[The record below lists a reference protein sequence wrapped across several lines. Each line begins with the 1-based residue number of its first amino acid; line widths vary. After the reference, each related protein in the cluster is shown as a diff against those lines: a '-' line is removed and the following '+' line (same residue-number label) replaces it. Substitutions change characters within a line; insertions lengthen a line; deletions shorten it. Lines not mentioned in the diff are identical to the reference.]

1 MMSERAQSDDL
12 GGAAEQG
19 VASSEYR
26 GRFLP
31 IIRKRDLPH
40 EITKHYAKKGT
51 AKRSI
56 VSRLTVKEQ
65 AENAK
70 FDRTMEQMGKERQN
84 KANGRPG
91 IKKKAPLPALSKGIA
106 QKGSIKQF
114 HETSTREGKVRMWE
128 PAKMWTTAK
137 AVVSFDLDDD
147 HTEATK
153 NRESQ
158 AKNKKKIIRR
168 MVKAIER
175 GNEWSN
181 VSFLATVASPK
192 RKVLGKEDPMTQWLD
207 CSNRILRRK
216 RAGK

>member
-40 EITKHYAKKGT
+40 EITKHYSKKGT

-56 VSRLTVKEQ
+56 VSRLTVKER

-91 IKKKAPLPALSKGIA
+91 IKKKGRCPRFQRALLK
-106 QKGSIKQF
+106 
-114 HETSTREGKVRMWE
+114 RVR
-128 PAKMWTTAK
+128 
-137 AVVSFDLDDD
+137 
-147 HTEATK
+147 
-153 NRESQ
+153 
-158 AKNKKKIIRR
+158 
-168 MVKAIER
+168 
-175 GNEWSN
+175 
-181 VSFLATVASPK
+181 
-192 RKVLGKEDPMTQWLD
+192 
-207 CSNRILRRK
+207 
-216 RAGK
+216 